1 MPAFANPDRFIARH
15 RESAMLE
22 SLLQALNAQLQ
33 NQVVSGGLLLGFVGL
48 LIAWA
53 RKLPDLIW
61 SYVKRLIIVTAVIDN
76 RNDLFNALINWLNEL
91 PFGSKSRFFTVIQ
104 QVGGNAE
111 DTRVDGLPRLLF
123 SPAPGFHMFWHEG
136 RVMWIQREISIN
148 LMVIE
153 TLRINVLFANRRYLE
168 NLLEDVLERT
178 YGSYVDHTLLYS
190 VDTWADKWRQVDAR
204 PRRRIESVVLDGD
217 IREDLLSDVRD
228 FFAKRAWYAEMG
240 IPWRRGY
247 LLHGP
252 PGTGKT
258 SVVYAIAGELRLN
271 LCWLSLTNPK
281 LTDQTIAGLLQKTPP
296 RSLILIED
304 VDAFFTSR
312 QKQDNQIAV
321 SFSGLLNA
329 LDGVAAQ
336 EGRIV
341 FLTTNHKSLLDP
353 ALIRP
358 GRIDVTYELGL
369 ATREQMRDLFLRFH
383 PEAAAEAER
392 VAASVPDRSLSPAQ
406 IQQDLLLHPD
416 PREAADAILAQAAKA
431 ER

>member
-1 MPAFANPDRFIARH
+1 
-15 RESAMLE
+15 MLD
-22 SLLQALNAQLQ
+22 SLLHALSTQLQ

-48 LIAWA
+48 LIAWG
-53 RKLPDLIW
+53 RKLPALVW
-61 SYVKRLIIVTAVIDN
+61 NFAKRLIIVTAVIDN
-76 RNDLFNALINWLNEL
+76 RNDLFNALITWLNEL
-91 PFGSKSRFFTVIQ
+91 PFGTKSRFFTVIQ
-104 QVGGNAE
+104 QVGGQGDEARE
-111 DTRVDGLPRLLF
+111 DGLPRLVS
-123 SPAPGFHMFWHEG
+123 SPAPGFHLFWHEG

-153 TLRINVLFANRRYLE
+153 TLKINVLFANRRSLE

-178 YGSYVDHTLLYS
+178 YGRYVDHTLMYT
-190 VDTWADKWRQVDAR
+190 VDTWADKWRQVDAQ

-217 IREDLLSDVRD
+217 IRDHLLQDVQD

-258 SVVYAIAGELRLN
+258 SVVFAIAGQLRLN

-281 LTDQTIAGLLQKTPP
+281 LTDQTISGLLQKTPP

-304 VDAFFTSR
+304 VDAFFTAR
-312 QKQDNQIAV
+312 QKQDNLIAV

-341 FLTTNHKSLLDP
+341 FLTTNHKTLLD
-353 ALIRP
+353 AAMIRP

-369 ATREQMRDLFLRFH
+369 ASRKQVRALFLRFH
-383 PEAAAEAER
+383 PDALAEAER
-392 VAASVPDRSLSPAQ
+392 VASCVPEQSLSPAQ
-406 IQQDLLLHPD
+406 IQQDLLIHPE
-416 PREAADAILAQAAKA
+416 PQKAAEAIIAQSGAIKTV
-431 ER
+431 

>member
-1 MPAFANPDRFIARH
+1 
-15 RESAMLE
+15 
-22 SLLQALNAQLQ
+22 
-33 NQVVSGGLLLGFVGL
+33 LLL
-48 LIAWA
+48 
-53 RKLPDLIW
+53 
-61 SYVKRLIIVTAVIDN
+61 
-76 RNDLFNALINWLNEL
+76 
-91 PFGSKSRFFTVIQ
+91 
-104 QVGGNAE
+104 
-111 DTRVDGLPRLLF
+111 
-123 SPAPGFHMFWHEG
+123 
-136 RVMWIQREISIN
+136 
-148 LMVIE
+148 
-153 TLRINVLFANRRYLE
+153 
-168 NLLEDVLERT
+168 
-178 YGSYVDHTLLYS
+178 
-190 VDTWADKWRQVDAR
+190 
-204 PRRRIESVVLDGD
+204 
-217 IREDLLSDVRD
+217 DVRD

-258 SVVYAIAGELRLN
+258 SMVFAIAGELGLN

-341 FLTTNHKSLLDP
+341 FLTTNHKSLLDA

-369 ATREQMRDLFLRFH
+369 ASTEQLRALFLRFH
-383 PEAAAEAER
+383 PEAEAEANR
-392 VAASVPDRSLSPAQ
+392 LVATVAEGSLSPAQ
-406 IQQDLLLHPD
+406 IQQDLLMHPD
-416 PREAADAILAQAAKA
+416 PHAAANAIIARASLPMNKPEDDPA
-431 ER
+431 R

>member
-1 MPAFANPDRFIARH
+1 MID
-15 RESAMLE
+15 
-22 SLLQALNAQLQ
+22 SLLQALSVQLQ

-48 LIAWA
+48 MIAWA
-53 RKLPDLIW
+53 RKLPALLW
-61 SYVKRLIIVTAVIDN
+61 SYIKRLIIVTAVIDN
-76 RNDLFNALINWLNEL
+76 RNDLFNALITWLNEL

-104 QVGGNAE
+104 EVGGHGDEARE
-111 DTRVDGLPRLLF
+111 DGLPRLLF

-136 RVMWIQREISIN
+136 RIMWIHREVSIN
-148 LMVIE
+148 LMVID

-178 YGSYVDHTLLYS
+178 YGRYVDHTLMYT
-190 VDTWADKWRQVDAR
+190 VDSWADKWRQVDAR
-204 PRRRIESVVLDGD
+204 PRRRIESVILDGN
-217 IREDLLSDVRD
+217 IREQLLQDVRG

-258 SVVYAIAGELRLN
+258 SMVFAIAGELGLN

-341 FLTTNHKSLLDP
+341 FLTTNHKSLLDA

-369 ATREQMRDLFLRFH
+369 ASAEQLRALFLRFH
-383 PEAAAEAER
+383 PEAKAEANRLLE
-392 VAASVPDRSLSPAQ
+392 SVVNGSLSPAQ
-406 IQQDLLLHPD
+406 IQQDLLMHPN
-416 PREAADAILAQAAKA
+416 PHQAADAIIAQASLPKGNLMDGSTY
-431 ER
+431 